1 MGPPRENGGMGLSSE
16 NGFQLRGVTASSG
29 KGLGPAVILPPVQ
42 EFLPERPARSF
53 EEEKSELNA
62 AIEATLDELRAF
74 EETQPDAV
82 KEMLHLQQAFLRDP
96 QLLDV
101 VDELLRDHM
110 NAPRALFTAMQR
122 LRKLFFDSANDFYR
136 QRWIDFED
144 AGRSVLDRM
153 LGVSYEA
160 RCLELARSTPERP
173 VLVAEDLAPALYL
186 KLRKPAGI
194 VLRGGGPAGHLALLA
209 ANQGIPILVRVE
221 PSGDFDR
228 IQSGQWVEL
237 HGEGNLCTVYTE
249 RPEHAVLAMGM
260 PTHAKGVRLPC
271 EVDLPGGR
279 QIRVSLNADD
289 ADTIRS
295 HGESFR
301 VCVGLFRSEFLYLRD
316 PGLLTD
322 GDRAAAAY
330 AEILDAVGGDGSLTI
345 RLLDVDEDKFS
356 THFFT
361 KPGHRG
367 LRGADYFR
375 AESDLFRGQIRAI
388 YRACLLVKTV
398 PVLRIMA
405 PMIRTPED
413 WQFIRDTLEEERRLL
428 IPRIHV
434 DYGMMLEIP
443 SAVFSAALLEDAVDF
458 FSLGTNDLL
467 RYFIGKSR
475 TLPAPDDLYEPSLY
489 HSLFHAFR
497 RIRKEI
503 SICGMLASRPEFVPL
518 FVDLGIRNFSVPL
531 GSYEIIRQALT
542 KYDPS
547 ARVLRRILRLR
558 TRQQIRDALG

>member
-1 MGPPRENGGMGLSSE
+1 MASPDNST
-16 NGFQLRGVTASSG
+16 FQLRGVTASPG
-29 KGLGPAVILPPVQ
+29 KGLGPVVVLPPVQ
-42 EFLPERPARSF
+42 EFLPERAAASF
-53 EEEKSELNA
+53 EEERTELHA
-62 AIEATLDELRAF
+62 AIEATLEELRAF

-101 VDELLRDHM
+101 VDELLHDHM
-110 NAPRALFTAMQR
+110 NAPRALYTAMQR

-144 AGRSVLDRM
+144 AGRSVLDRL

-194 VLRGGGPAGHLALLA
+194 VLHGGGPAGHLALLA

-221 PSGDFDR
+221 PASDFER
-228 IQSGQWVEL
+228 IQAGQWIEL
-237 HGEGNLCTVYTE
+237 HGEGNVCTVYSN
-249 RPEHAVLAMGM
+249 RPDHATVSTGMGAHAVG
-260 PTHAKGVRLPC
+260 TRWPC
-271 EVDLPGGR
+271 EVDLPGGK
-279 QIRVSLNADD
+279 QVGVSLNADD

-295 HGESFR
+295 HGEHFR

-322 GDRAAAAY
+322 EDRAAAAY
-330 AEILDAVGGDGSLTI
+330 ADILSAVGGDGSLTI

-361 KPGHRG
+361 RPGHRG

-375 AESDLFRGQIRAI
+375 AESDIFRGQIRAI
-388 YRACLLVKTV
+388 YRACLLVKEL
-398 PVLRIMA
+398 PVLRLMA

-413 WQFIRDTLEEERRLL
+413 WQFVREALEEERRLL

-443 SAVFSAALLEDAVDF
+443 SAVFSAVLLEDAVDF

-497 RIRKEI
+497 HIRKEV

-518 FVDLGIRNFSVPL
+518 FVDLGIRTFSVPL
-531 GSYEIIRQALT
+531 GSYEAIRQALA
-542 KYDPS
+542 KYDPQ